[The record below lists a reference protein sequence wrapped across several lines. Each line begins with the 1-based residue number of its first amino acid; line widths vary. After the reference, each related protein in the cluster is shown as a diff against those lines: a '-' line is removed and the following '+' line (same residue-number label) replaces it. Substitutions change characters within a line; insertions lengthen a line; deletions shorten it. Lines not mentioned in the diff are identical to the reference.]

1 MIDYQNTLVL
11 KEEKGFL
18 FRLMTHA
25 DIEAAAKVFT
35 DSFQREIMVSYLGI
49 TSEDFLPF
57 ATAFCTQAVE
67 SKFGIVAEDLA
78 TGKVAGIAV
87 MQDLITESEEDEEFD
102 SLTKPLE
109 PVFALLDEMLLKYI
123 DAHQVFISG
132 EAAIIYIIGVDA
144 EFKRTKIGST
154 LTDTSLE
161 LIEEYG
167 YKTVI
172 GEATSYASQEMI
184 RKYGFEDRFEVSY
197 RRFELNGEFPFADM
211 QQDNPVCK
219 LMVKEL

>member
-1 MIDYQNTLVL
+1 MIDYQKTLVL
-11 KEEKGFL
+11 KEEKGFI

-35 DSFQREIMVSYLGI
+35 ESFQREVMVAYLGI
-49 TSEDFLPF
+49 TFEEFFPF
-57 ATAFCTQAVE
+57 AVAFCTQAVE

-87 MQDLITESEEDEEFD
+87 MQDLITEEVEDEEF
-102 SLTKPLE
+102 SAMIRPLE
-109 PVFALLDEMLLKYI
+109 PIFGLLDDMLLKYI
-123 DAHQVFISG
+123 DARQVFISG

-144 EFKRTKIGST
+144 DFKRTKIGST

-161 LIEEYG
+161 LINNYG

-172 GEATSYASQEMI
+172 GEATSYASQEMV
-184 RKYGFEDRFEVSY
+184 RKYGFEDMFEIKY
-197 RRFELNGEFPFADM
+197 REFEMDGIRPFA
-211 QQDNPVCK
+211 NLTEEHPVCK
-219 LMVKEL
+219 LMIKEL